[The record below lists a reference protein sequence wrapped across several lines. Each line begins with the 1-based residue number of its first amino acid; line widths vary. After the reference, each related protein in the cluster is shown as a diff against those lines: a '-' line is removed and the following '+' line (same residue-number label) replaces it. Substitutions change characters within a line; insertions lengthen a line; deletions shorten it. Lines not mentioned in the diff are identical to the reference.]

1 MLREWNRTPDGA
13 MVQRAALASAGK
25 RGPLALSSRS
35 RDQKVI
41 QF

>member
-1 MLREWNRTPDGA
+1 MLREWNGKPDGA
-13 MVQRAALASAGK
+13 MVQRVTRASAGK
-25 RGPLALSSRS
+25 SGALALSSRS